1 MAKAVKKVRFT
12 PVCVSIMVISL
23 MVAGISSAVPFK
35 NCVGMWLFDENK
47 GDVVKDSSLK
57 GNDGKITGEE
67 KSWKFVEGKFG
78 NAVEFDGVTASVSIK
93 PDGDLDD
100 VLNLNK
106 DQTFSL
112 WFKTNFDKNRRARI
126 LHIPFLRVVKGNNH
140 NYRLWLW
147 IRRSRHK
154 HKGQLGFG
162 YAGFKI
168 PLEMNS
174 GKPLNDDNWHHAVA
188 ILDHTAKQALLY
200 IDGELSAQSDIAEI
214 KFDPPQGEICIAGAC
229 DPRADP
235 KLPIA
240 GQGARDFFS
249 GQIDDVGIFN
259 VALKEGD
266 IKNIM
271 NRGLGEWASWRFLLG
286 ANSPQSGQ
294 PLKPNNI
301 TVVLLTHTAHFGSA
315 WAQP

>member
-1 MAKAVKKVRFT
+1 MTVVKKVRFT
-12 PVCVSIMVISL
+12 PVFVSLMVISL

-57 GNDGKITGEE
+57 GNDGKITGEA

-78 NAVEFDGVTASVSIK
+78 NAVEFDGVTASVVIK
-93 PDGDLDD
+93 KLNGNLDD
-100 VLNLNK
+100 VLNLKK

-112 WFKTNFDKNRRARI
+112 WFKTNFNKNRRARV
-126 LHIPFLRVVKGNNH
+126 LHVPFLKVVKGNRQ

-147 IRRSRHK
+147 IRRNRHK

-174 GKPLNDDNWHHAVA
+174 GQPLNDDNWHHAVA
-188 ILDHTAKQALLY
+188 VLDHTAKQALLY

-214 KFDPPQGEICIAGAC
+214 KFDPPQGEICIASAC
-229 DPRADP
+229 E
-235 KLPIA
+235 IENA
-240 GQGARDFFS
+240 GQGARDFFA
-249 GQIDDVGIFN
+249 GAIDDVGVFN

-271 NRGLGEWASWRFLLG
+271 NKGLRRMGLLEVSPGGKLTTIWA
-286 ANSPQSGQ
+286 AT
-294 PLKPNNI
+294 K
-301 TVVLLTHTAHFGSA
+301 
-315 WAQP
+315 AQ